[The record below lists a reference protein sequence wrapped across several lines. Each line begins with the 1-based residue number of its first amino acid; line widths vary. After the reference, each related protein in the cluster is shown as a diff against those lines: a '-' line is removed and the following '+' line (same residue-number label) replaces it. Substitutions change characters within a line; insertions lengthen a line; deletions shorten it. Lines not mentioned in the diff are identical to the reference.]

1 MLKEG
6 LRHYSARAA
15 LIRKGFRNESSPLTL
30 PTSVLYKLPE
40 DLQARF
46 SELPGSVVVSNTTAT
61 AKAID
66 ISDYRKPR
74 GDLPYSLRPQDADA
88 WRTPQPL
95 GILPQGSRV
104 ASDLTQPSTEDFD
117 PGPMSFLQTDRQ
129 VKRSIAHDLTD
140 QAQESLT
147 KKSQTTRKAS
157 LTDESSFVRRS
168 ARVRDKKVNYAES
181 EASTVH
187 SRETSPY
194 KSERDNVS
202 PPKSERSPS
211 PSPRQKVLRHRP
223 KMDDLRTK
231 QSTIPDMNRNMSRI
245 NSSLSG

>member
-1 MLKEG
+1 M
-6 LRHYSARAA
+6 
-15 LIRKGFRNESSPLTL
+15 KGFENEPSPLTL
-30 PTSVLYKLPE
+30 PTSVLYKLPD

-46 SELPGSVVVSNTTAT
+46 AELPGSVAVSNTTAT

-74 GDLPYSLRPQDADA
+74 GDVSYSLRPQDADV

-95 GILPQGSRV
+95 GMLPQISRM
-104 ASDLTQPSTEDFD
+104 ASDLRQPPRQNFD
-117 PGPMSFLQTDRQ
+117 QAPMSLPQTDRR
-129 VKRSIAHDLTD
+129 VKRSIEQDLTD
-140 QAQESLT
+140 QAQDSLT
-147 KKSQTTRKAS
+147 MKSQATKKAS
-157 LTDESSFVRRS
+157 LTNESSFVRRS

-194 KSERDNVS
+194 KSDRENVS

-211 PSPRQKVLRHRP
+211 PSPRQKMLRHRP

-231 QSTIPDMNRNMSRI
+231 QAPDTKLNRGD
-245 NSSLSG
+245 SSLRG